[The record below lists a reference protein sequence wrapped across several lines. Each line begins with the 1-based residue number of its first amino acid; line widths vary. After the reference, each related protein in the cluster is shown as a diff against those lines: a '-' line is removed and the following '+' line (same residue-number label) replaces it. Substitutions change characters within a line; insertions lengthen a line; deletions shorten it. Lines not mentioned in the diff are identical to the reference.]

1 MAQRFNHFTFD
12 AKVFLYAV
20 PLFLLVN
27 QISPAINLSFSSQR
41 IAFILFFVLNVI
53 NIRRLPFRLRVSEFS
68 IFSLSIFLIFY
79 SLFISVVFESDLIQS
94 SRFFHFVLFSLLG
107 PFLVFWLLNDEV
119 RFHKS
124 IVVATLTQIL
134 FVILTYSSESFT
146 DWLFSYIGSG
156 SQALSG
162 ARAPGLSSSG
172 GAALSVVL
180 SLGALSILRLSDFR
194 TRIWHFSVLILITC
208 SVALVGRT
216 GMLVSIICLF
226 LLIFK
231 GRVSMK
237 GLVVSFLTVGLL
249 GLIAFDAVKSNPQ
262 FFGYTLSWA
271 LSVFTGSDHTV
282 SALLGQ
288 DLKELNER
296 ILLFGGVGVSS
307 PEGGNASGS
316 DVGYIQ
322 TLYSIG
328 LPFGLVF
335 YLMYLIYLCQFK
347 VGSGD
352 VFFKWLLIFLVF
364 LLELK
369 EPFIFKYAI
378 SFYVL
383 ASILYMR
390 TDKVVNP

>member
-156 SQALSG
+156 AGFVQ
-162 ARAPGLSSSG
+162 
-172 GAALSVVL
+172 
-180 SLGALSILRLSDFR
+180 LGRS
-194 TRIWHFSVLILITC
+194 C
-208 SVALVGRT
+208 
-216 GMLVSIICLF
+216 
-226 LLIFK
+226 
-231 GRVSMK
+231 
-237 GLVVSFLTVGLL
+237 
-249 GLIAFDAVKSNPQ
+249 
-262 FFGYTLSWA
+262 
-271 LSVFTGSDHTV
+271 TV
-282 SALLGQ
+282 SCSFSWCAV
-288 DLKELNER
+288 N
-296 ILLFGGVGVSS
+296 S
-307 PEGGNASGS
+307 P
-316 DVGYIQ
+316 
-322 TLYSIG
+322 
-328 LPFGLVF
+328 
-335 YLMYLIYLCQFK
+335 
-347 VGSGD
+347 
-352 VFFKWLLIFLVF
+352 
-364 LLELK
+364 
-369 EPFIFKYAI
+369 
-378 SFYVL
+378 SF
-383 ASILYMR
+383 
-390 TDKVVNP
+390 